1 MTLSMH
7 VNGMDN
13 PSKTRSG
20 TVYSN
25 SGITN
30 HDIQAAKTLIKL
42 RKGDLY
48 RKYYV
53 EPIQVNTEVQH
64 PYNTRYSSRM
74 NTPRY

>member
-7 VNGMDN
+7 VNDMN
-13 PSKTRSG
+13 TPSKTRSG

-53 EPIQVNTEVQH
+53 EPLQVSTEFQH
-64 PYNTRYSSRM
+64 RYNTRYSSRM

>member
-1 MTLSMH
+1 MTVSMH
-7 VNGMDN
+7 VSGMDS
-13 PSKTRSG
+13 PSKTRRG

-42 RKGDLY
+42 SKGDLY
-48 RKYYV
+48 RKYNV
-53 EPIQVNTEVQH
+53 EPLQVNTEVQH
-64 PYNTRYSSRM
+64 HYNTRYSSRM